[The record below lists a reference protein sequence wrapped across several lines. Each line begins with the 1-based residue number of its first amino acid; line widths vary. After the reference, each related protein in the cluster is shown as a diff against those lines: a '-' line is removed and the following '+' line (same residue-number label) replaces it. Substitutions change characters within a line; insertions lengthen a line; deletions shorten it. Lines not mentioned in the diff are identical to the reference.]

1 MKISNMGFT
10 PISCASS
17 AVLKHN
23 DFFSGTG
30 FQVIFLPAPTESP
43 CVLFHIHKI
52 YSLDYH
58 LQEKE
63 HVVFCYQGKWDTK
76 KISAVSKSC
85 FK

>member
-1 MKISNMGFT
+1 MKISNVCFT
-10 PISCASS
+10 PTSSASS
-17 AVLKHN
+17 AVLKRN

-30 FQVIFLPAPTESP
+30 FQVIFLLAPTESP
-43 CVLFHIHKI
+43 CILFHIHKI

-63 HVVFCYQGKWDTK
+63 HVALSYLGRGGTK
-76 KISAVSKSC
+76 KFSAVSKSC